1 MKNVK
6 EIKARIKSITE
17 TAQITKAMELISAS
31 KMQKASLKYNNNR
44 AYFSRI
50 RECIFDILTYGDLNT
65 EQIYL
70 KKRQEGYTFFLIIGS
85 DKGLAGEYNHSL
97 LSFAAN
103 EVRSVEKR
111 KIFCIGTTVYNY
123 FQGLGEDVE
132 NISYNHEP
140 ILEDARIIATDFTE
154 RYKAGEM
161 REMVIIFTKLVS
173 KAMQKPQKIR
183 LLPILKEDFEAKKED
198 MGRNIKLY
206 FEPNVSSVMKILA
219 PQYILGI
226 VYSCL
231 IESKYGEHLERMRA
245 MNAATES
252 ANDIVSSLQI
262 KYNKARQE
270 KITTEM
276 TELSS
281 SHIDEY

>member
-6 EIKARIKSITE
+6 EIKARIKSVTE

-31 KMQKASLKYNNNR
+31 KMQKASLKYGNNR
-44 AYFSRI
+44 AYYSRV
-50 RECIFDILTYGDLNT
+50 RECISDILHYGDLSAD
-65 EQIYL
+65 QIYL
-70 KKRQEGYTFFLIIGS
+70 KKRESGDTFFLIVGS
-85 DKGLAGEYNHSL
+85 DKGLSGEYNHSL
-97 LSFAAN
+97 LAFAAK
-103 EVRSVEKR
+103 EIKQYQKR
-111 KIFCIGTTVYNY
+111 KLFCIGATVYNY
-123 FQGLGEDVE
+123 FLSQGENVE
-132 NISYNHEP
+132 NIAFNHEP
-140 ILEDARIIATDFTE
+140 ILEDARIIATDFAE

-161 REMVIIFTKLVS
+161 KEMVIIYTQLVTKS
-173 KAMQKPQKIR
+173 IQKPQKIR
-183 LLPILKEDFEAKKED
+183 LLPILREDFEKKQAD
-198 MGRNIKLY
+198 TDRNIKLY
-206 FEPNVSSVMKILA
+206 FEPDVTSVMNILA

-245 MNAATES
+245 MNSATES

-281 SHIDEY
+281 SHIEEY